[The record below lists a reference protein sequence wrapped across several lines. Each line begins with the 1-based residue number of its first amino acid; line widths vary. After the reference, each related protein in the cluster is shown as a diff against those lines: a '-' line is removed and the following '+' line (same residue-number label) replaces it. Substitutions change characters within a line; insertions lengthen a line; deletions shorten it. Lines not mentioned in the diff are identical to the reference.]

1 MKTAANLRKM
11 LEGSQIRESH
21 RECGRV
27 QDAYSLRCIPQV
39 HGAVR
44 DTLAHCR
51 EVFETEANSAVDNPL
66 VFITD
71 AKNFKGDVISGGNF
85 HGEPL
90 AFALDFLGIALSAL
104 AGISERRI
112 ERLVNPALSE
122 GLPPFLAQGAGL
134 NSGFMMPQVTA
145 AALVSENKVL
155 AHPASVD
162 SITTSGNKEDYV
174 SMGMTAAIKLK
185 RIVENT
191 RNVLAIE
198 AMAVAQ
204 AIDFLAPLKTS
215 KRGQAAHA
223 AIRSVCR
230 YHGERPRHVQRF
242 RADRGVDCQREG
254 GGSYPLKQGPSGSRA
269 SALTARLTQISGASS
284 LAALLMEPPTDSIQ
298 SKRQHVHYL
307 LLAVA
312 VLACLV
318 PFSGKAFNVD
328 DTLFIYVA
336 RQITQHPLDPFG
348 FKVNWFLDAVPM
360 AHETKNP
367 PLASYYIAAA
377 ASFIGWSERALHLA
391 FLLPALAVVWGT
403 YRLALRFTNSPLL
416 AAAATLLTPAFL
428 VSASSVMC
436 DTLMLALWLW
446 AIIFWIEG
454 LQPEKPHYLAVSA
467 LLITLCALTKYFGIA
482 LIPLLAAYSLAR
494 ERRLGSWAWYL
505 LLPILA
511 LTGYQRWTKAVYGLR
526 MISEAAHM
534 SAGVRQA
541 RQSSALAKALVDLS
555 FVGWMHVARVDL
567 RSHNVAAQETS
578 RSLRGEWNCR
588 VSH

>member
-1 MKTAANLRKM
+1 MSALHINGNDLTLEAVREVAQINERRPVLLSADAREAVDRARAVVDEIVASNKLAYAITTGVGKLSDVRIAGDQIRELQVNLVRSHAAGVGEPLSVAETRAMMLLRANSLAKGYSGVRAVVIDTLCEMLNRGVTPFVPSQGSVGASGDLAPLAHLALALIGEGECVDAAGARIPSGDALKRAQVKPLVLEAKESISLINGTQAMLAVGTLALLTAEILVDSADVLGGLCCDALKGTDAAFDERIHKARPHSGQMKTAANLRKM

-51 EVFETEANSAVDNPL
+51 AVFETEANSAVDNPL

-71 AKNFKGDVISGGNF
+71 ARNFKGDVISGGNF

-90 AFALDFLGIALSAL
+90 AFALDFLGIILSAL

-122 GLPPFLAQGAGL
+122 GLPPFLAHGAGL
-134 NSGFMMPQVTA
+134 NSGFMLPQVTA

-223 AIRSVCR
+223 AIRGVC
-230 YHGERPRHVQRF
+230 PTVDK
-242 RADRGVDCQREG
+242 DRVMYKDF
-254 GGSYPLKQGPSGSRA
+254 
-269 SALTARLTQISGASS
+269 ARIAELIG
-284 LAALLMEPPTDSIQ
+284 
-298 SKRQHVHYL
+298 
-307 LLAVA
+307 
-312 VLACLV
+312 
-318 PFSGKAFNVD
+318 SGK
-328 DTLFIYVA
+328 VA
-336 RQITQHPLDPFG
+336 EVIR
-348 FKVNWFLDAVPM
+348 
-360 AHETKNP
+360 
-367 PLASYYIAAA
+367 
-377 ASFIGWSERALHLA
+377 
-391 FLLPALAVVWGT
+391 
-403 YRLALRFTNSPLL
+403 
-416 AAAATLLTPAFL
+416 
-428 VSASSVMC
+428 
-436 DTLMLALWLW
+436 
-446 AIIFWIEG
+446 
-454 LQPEKPHYLAVSA
+454 
-467 LLITLCALTKYFGIA
+467 
-482 LIPLLAAYSLAR
+482 
-494 ERRLGSWAWYL
+494 
-505 LLPILA
+505 
-511 LTGYQRWTKAVYGLR
+511 
-526 MISEAAHM
+526 
-534 SAGVRQA
+534 
-541 RQSSALAKALVDLS
+541 
-555 FVGWMHVARVDL
+555 
-567 RSHNVAAQETS
+567 
-578 RSLRGEWNCR
+578 
-588 VSH
+588 

>member
-1 MKTAANLRKM
+1 MLNRGVTPFVPSQGSVGASGDLAPLAHLALALIGEGECFDDAGARIPSGDALKQAQIKPLVLEAKESISLINGTQGMLAVGTLALLAAETLVDSADVMGGLCCDALKGTDAAFDERIHKARPHSGQMKTAANLRKM
-11 LEGSQIRESH
+11 LEGSAIRESH
-21 RECGRV
+21 RNCGRV

-51 EVFETEANSAVDNPL
+51 EVFEIEANSAVDNPL

-71 AKNFKGDVISGGNF
+71 AKNSVGDVISGGNF

-174 SMGMTAAIKLK
+174 SMGMTAANKLR

-223 AIRSVCR
+223 AIRSVCATV
-230 YHGERPRHVQRF
+230 EK
-242 RADRGVDCQREG
+242 DRVMYKDF
-254 GGSYPLKQGPSGSRA
+254 
-269 SALTARLTQISGASS
+269 ARLAELIA
-284 LAALLMEPPTDSIQ
+284 
-298 SKRQHVHYL
+298 
-307 LLAVA
+307 
-312 VLACLV
+312 
-318 PFSGKAFNVD
+318 SGK
-328 DTLFIYVA
+328 VA
-336 RQITQHPLDPFG
+336 
-348 FKVNWFLDAVPM
+348 
-360 AHETKNP
+360 E
-367 PLASYYIAAA
+367 
-377 ASFIGWSERALHLA
+377 ALH
-391 FLLPALAVVWGT
+391 
-403 YRLALRFTNSPLL
+403 
-416 AAAATLLTPAFL
+416 
-428 VSASSVMC
+428 
-436 DTLMLALWLW
+436 
-446 AIIFWIEG
+446 
-454 LQPEKPHYLAVSA
+454 
-467 LLITLCALTKYFGIA
+467 
-482 LIPLLAAYSLAR
+482 
-494 ERRLGSWAWYL
+494 
-505 LLPILA
+505 
-511 LTGYQRWTKAVYGLR
+511 
-526 MISEAAHM
+526 
-534 SAGVRQA
+534 
-541 RQSSALAKALVDLS
+541 S
-555 FVGWMHVARVDL
+555 F
-567 RSHNVAAQETS
+567 
-578 RSLRGEWNCR
+578 
-588 VSH
+588 